1 MEKCFLPFIILFLFI
16 CSIPTYVEFA
26 QTEIMHEV
34 VKGLF
39 FPLTKWYI
47 AIPMAICSISFG
59 MCILFE
65 EKKYMPFILMLGL
78 ILYLV
83 GATIPIFTEV
93 IATI

>member
-39 FPLTKWYI
+39 LPLTK
-47 AIPMAICSISFG
+47 
-59 MCILFE
+59 
-65 EKKYMPFILMLGL
+65 
-78 ILYLV
+78 
-83 GATIPIFTEV
+83 
-93 IATI
+93 

>member
-1 MEKCFLPFIILFLFI
+1 VFLPFIILFLFI

-65 EKKYMPFILMLGL
+65 EKKKYMPFILMLGL

>member
-1 MEKCFLPFIILFLFI
+1 MEKCLLPFIILFLFI

-39 FPLTKWYI
+39 LPLTKWYI
-47 AIPMAICSISFG
+47 AFPMVICSISFG

-65 EKKYMPFILMLGL
+65 EKKYMPFILTISL
-78 ILYLV
+78 ILYLI

>member
-65 EKKYMPFILMLGL
+65 KKYMPFILMLGL

-83 GATIPIFTEV
+83 VGATIPIFTEV